1 MSSTCKHCGVTITD
15 KTTSCPL
22 CQNVLEDLTFDG
34 IQTYPDIKERFKKL
48 ELFKRMIQFAGI
60 VTIVLCCFVDF
71 KINRS
76 FGWSIYVIGAVLYGG
91 IVLFTFLNPTSGYRK
106 RIFFT
111 LFGGVLLVLLID
123 LKTGFHGWSVNFV
136 LPGMIFF
143 LNVGLLVLM
152 IINRRNWQSYMIYQ
166 IGVILIGLIPLAL
179 IFKGIVK
186 YPMLSE
192 LAVLSSVFVFIGTLI
207 FGGRVAKIEL
217 KRRFHI

>member
-1 MSSTCKHCGVTITD
+1 MSSTCKYCQVKITD
-15 KTTSCPL
+15 QTATCPL
-22 CQNVLEDLTFDG
+22 CHNVLEDLTFDG
-34 IQTYPDIKERFKKL
+34 VQTYPDIKERFKKL

-60 VTIVLCCFVDF
+60 VAVVLCCFVDF
-71 KINRS
+71 HINRR
-76 FGWSIYVIGAVLYGG
+76 FGWSIYVVGAVLYGG

-123 LKTGFHGWSVNFV
+123 VRTGFHGWSVNFV

-179 IFKGIVK
+179 IFNGTVR

-192 LAVLSSVFVFIGTLI
+192 LAVLSSVIVFIGTLI

-217 KRRFHI
+217 SRRFHI